1 MTSRRGR
8 VRGARA
14 GGGEWEEGGTRGRM
28 VGATVPFGV
37 NRDGLEPDKAVGGA
51 LRRIF

>member
-14 GGGEWEEGGTRGRM
+14 GGGEWEEGGTRGKM

-37 NRDGLEPDKAVGGA
+37 NRDGLEPDKAKK
-51 LRRIF
+51 F